1 MAVCAI
7 FFFSLLDA
15 SSTFITATIPVLV
28 TLWVRYVIQFGSAW
42 VLMWRQK
49 RVWLPKTQ
57 NGFWQVLRAFCYVS
71 SSGTAYLSLR
81 YLHLAE
87 FTAIAMLSPVIT
99 SALAVAMLR
108 EKMPPLRIALLVMA
122 CAGALLI
129 IKPGSMEFKWTLLL
143 PLSQVAF
150 NIAFLLITAHLS
162 HFDESLTTHMYSGL
176 FGLIGISVALPLAWN
191 GFPVAEP
198 SMWLA
203 LVGGCVAAT
212 IGHLLLLHAH
222 RFAPSTVLMPY
233 LYMQIA
239 TAVLLG
245 WCFFG
250 NIPNGLSL
258 LGIGLIAASGVIGA
272 VYSMRTSA
280 KRQA

>member
-7 FFFSLLDA
+7 FFFSLIDA
-15 SSTFITATIPVLV
+15 SSTFITATIPVLI

-42 VLMWRQK
+42 MLMWRTQK
-49 RVWLPKTQ
+49 VWLPKTQ
-57 NGFWQVLRAFCYVS
+57 KGVWQFLRAFCYVS
-71 SSGTAYLSLR
+71 SSATAYLSLR

-122 CAGALLI
+122 FTGALFI
-129 IKPGSMEFKWTLLL
+129 IKPGTMEFKWTLLL

-150 NIAFLLITAHLS
+150 NISFLLITAHLS
-162 HFDESLTTHMYSGL
+162 HFDETLTTHMYSGL
-176 FGLIGISVALPLAWN
+176 IGLIGISLLLPLTWS

-203 LVGGCVAAT
+203 LLGGCVAAT
-212 IGHLLLLHAH
+212 IGHLLLLHAY

-239 TAVLLG
+239 IAVLLG
-245 WCFFG
+245 WWLFG
-250 NIPNGLSL
+250 NIPGGWSL
-258 LGIGLIAASGVIGA
+258 LGIVLIAASGIIGA
-272 VYSMRTSA
+272 VVSLRTTP